1 MFSIKIK
8 RMITLLIVLAALVL
22 AGIVGIFFGYNYV
35 ISQTENYAKLETEI
49 EDGSLY
55 INADTEGAVM
65 IVVDSGDDSSAIA
78 KKLKD
83 LGLIDNTMIFSLMS
97 KFNGF
102 DGGYL
107 AGTHFLVQDLTYD
120 EMMYLLCQPPEVV
133 TVTIPEGMTYIQVK
147 AALHEAGLSFD
158 DEDLDAVMNSPN
170 LFVDYDFVSQIV
182 AEDGRDFIL
191 SGYLFPDT
199 YEFDI
204 NASPEEIV
212 STFLRNMD
220 SKLYDEYYTR
230 AAKLGMTLDQVF
242 TLASLIQSETTDV
255 SDMLFISAVFHNRLN
270 SGDPSLEALSSCAS
284 INYLREQAGLDRV
297 WAASSSDMLWDSP
310 YNTYLNTG
318 LPPGPICM
326 PGEDAIQAALYPE
339 PNCNYLYFCATGI
352 DGGTAFAVT
361 ATEQQQNVEKYSA
374 NWTDTPDT
382 TDTTATTDAEQ

>member
-8 RMITLLIVLAALVL
+8 RMIALLIVLAALVL
-22 AGIVGIFFGYNYV
+22 AGIIGIFFGYNYV
-35 ISQTENYAKLETEI
+35 ISQTENYAKLEAEI

-55 INADTEGAVM
+55 IDANTEGAVM
-65 IVVDSGDDSSAIA
+65 VVVDSGDDSTAIA
-78 KKLKD
+78 KKLKS

-107 AGTHFLVQDLTYD
+107 AGTHFLVKDLTYD

-147 AALHEAGLSFD
+147 AALHDAGLSFD
-158 DEDLDAVMNSPN
+158 DADLDAVMNSPN

-199 YEFDI
+199 YEFDM
-204 NASPEEIV
+204 NASPEAIV

-220 SKLYDEYYTR
+220 SKLYDEYYAR
-230 AAKLGMTLDQVF
+230 ATKLGMTLDQVI
-242 TLASLIQSETTDV
+242 TLASLIQSETTNV
-255 SDMLFISAVFHNRLN
+255 SDMLYISAVFHNRLN
-270 SGDPSLEALSSCAS
+270 SGDPSLAILSSCAS

-310 YNTYLNTG
+310 YNTYLYAG

-361 ATEQQQNVEKYSA
+361 AAEQQKNVEKYSA
-374 NWTDTPDT
+374 NWTDTSVSDT
-382 TDTTATTDAEQ
+382 TDTTDAEQ